1 MLALEASTSAIS
13 YMALALL
20 IGQLAAAG
28 FLLPGNDPSALR
40 RSLLTAAKVSLL
52 VFLCVALLALMVQGA
67 KLQHGFPTTELLWR
81 YLTLALSGKV
91 WIARETY
98 GVAMLIEI
106 IWTLGKTEV
115 SANLARW
122 VAVSAL
128 PLVASRSLA
137 SHAVAVRDDTTIA
150 VVADVIHLLATAL
163 WAGGL
168 VALWQIFYLNN
179 RHNQLSP
186 ALIAETVNRFS
197 RLALASV
204 ALLFFTGVYQSWI
217 HVGSLNILKNTEYGN
232 ALMLKL
238 AIFACMV
245 AVGAFNAFNL
255 VSTKPRLNKLANT
268 YNHVRAVSQR
278 ALTRIG
284 AESLLG
290 LLIFSIT
297 GLLTALPPGV
307 HAVHQTTA
315 AATVQSLSPPEG
327 ASVKII
333 SPTSDQI
340 FTSDRVPLKFNLTKG
355 KRGDHVH
362 AYVDGE
368 LMGMFESEQGTL
380 NGVAPGRHTLE
391 LRVVAEDHQ
400 TELDASDRTEFVVK

>member
-1 MLALEASTSAIS
+1 MLALEASASAIS

-28 FLLPGNDPSALR
+28 FLLPGNEPSALR
-40 RSLLTAAKVSLL
+40 RSLLKAAKVSLL
-52 VFLCVALLALMVQGA
+52 LFLCVALPALVVQGT

-81 YLTLALSGKV
+81 YLTLASSGKV

-98 GVAMLIEI
+98 GVAMLIGI
-106 IWTLGKTEV
+106 IWTLGKTEG

-122 VAVSAL
+122 VAVLAL

-179 RHNQLSP
+179 RQNQLSP

-232 ALMLKL
+232 VLMLKL

-245 AVGAFNAFNL
+245 AVGAFNL

-333 SPTSDQI
+333 SPAPDQI
-340 FTSDRVPLKFNLTKG
+340 FTGDRVPLKFNLTKG
-355 KRGDHVH
+355 RRGDHVH

-368 LMGMFESEQGTL
+368 LMGMFESKEGTL

-400 TELDASDRTEFVVK
+400 TELDARDRTEFIVK

>member
-1 MLALEASTSAIS
+1 M
-13 YMALALL
+13 
-20 IGQLAAAG
+20 
-28 FLLPGNDPSALR
+28 
-40 RSLLTAAKVSLL
+40 
-52 VFLCVALLALMVQGA
+52 
-67 KLQHGFPTTELLWR
+67 
-81 YLTLALSGKV
+81 
-91 WIARETY
+91 
-98 GVAMLIEI
+98 
-106 IWTLGKTEV
+106 
-115 SANLARW
+115 
-122 VAVSAL
+122 
-128 PLVASRSLA
+128 
-137 SHAVAVRDDTTIA
+137 
-150 VVADVIHLLATAL
+150 
-163 WAGGL
+163 
-168 VALWQIFYLNN
+168 WQIFYLNN
-179 RHNQLSP
+179 RQNQLSP

-245 AVGAFNAFNL
+245 AVGAFNL

-333 SPTSDQI
+333 SPAPDQI
-340 FTSDRVPLKFNLTKG
+340 FTGDRVPLKFNLTKG
-355 KRGDHVH
+355 RRGDHVH

-368 LMGMFESEQGTL
+368 LMGMFESKEGTL
-380 NGVAPGRHTLE
+380 NGVPPGQHTLE

-400 TELDASDRTEFVVK
+400 TELDARDRTEFIVK

>member
-1 MLALEASTSAIS
+1 MLALEASASAIS

-40 RSLLTAAKVSLL
+40 RSLLTAAKFSLL
-52 VFLCVALLALMVQGA
+52 LFLCVALLALVVQGA

-81 YLTLALSGKV
+81 YLTLASSGKV

-98 GVAMLIEI
+98 GVAMLIGI
-106 IWTLGKTEV
+106 IWTLGKTEG

-122 VAVSAL
+122 VAVLAL

-179 RHNQLSP
+179 RQNQLSP

-245 AVGAFNAFNL
+245 AVGAFNL

-333 SPTSDQI
+333 SPAPDQI
-340 FTSDRVPLKFNLTKG
+340 FTGDRVPLKFNLTKG
-355 KRGDHVH
+355 RRGDHVH

-368 LMGMFESEQGTL
+368 LMGMFESKEGTL
-380 NGVAPGRHTLE
+380 NGVPPGQHTLE

-400 TELDASDRTEFVVK
+400 TELDARDRTEFIVK